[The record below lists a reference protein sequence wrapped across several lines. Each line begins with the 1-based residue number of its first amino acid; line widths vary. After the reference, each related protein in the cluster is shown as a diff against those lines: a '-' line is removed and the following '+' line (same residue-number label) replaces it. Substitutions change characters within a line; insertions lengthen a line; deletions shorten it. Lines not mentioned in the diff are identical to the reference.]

1 MKEPEPVYNWLSLL
15 HQFIATSPHF
25 PGCPKRQNGINNPEK
40 MRLKNKIALITG
52 GANGIGLATTER
64 FAREGAKII
73 LWDVSGKGNDVAG
86 RLKSEG
92 HEIVFK
98 QVSVTHQHEVQQAV
112 AEARAHFG
120 RIDILINNAGI
131 TKDRT
136 LLKMSK
142 QEWDDVIAVNLT
154 GVFNCTQAVAPVMKE
169 QNYGRI
175 ISASSNV
182 AIRGNFGQTNYVATK
197 SAIIGMTKVW
207 AMELG
212 RFGITANCIAPGF
225 IHTAMTDAMPEE
237 VRKQSL
243 PHIPLGKWG
252 VPDDIANGY
261 LYLASDE
268 ASFVSGICLTIDGGA
283 SR

>member
-1 MKEPEPVYNWLSLL
+1 
-15 HQFIATSPHF
+15 
-25 PGCPKRQNGINNPEK
+25 
-40 MRLKNKIALITG
+40 MRLKNKIALVTG
-52 GANGIGLATTER
+52 GAHGIGLATATR
-64 FAREGAKII
+64 FANEGAKII
-73 LWDVSGKGNDVAG
+73 LWDVSDKGKDVVHQLNE
-86 RLKSEG
+86 RG
-92 HEIVFK
+92 HEAIFK
-98 QVSVTHQHEVQQAV
+98 KISVTNEAEVQRALG
-112 AEARAHFG
+112 EAHKHYG

-131 TKDRT
+131 TRDKT

-154 GVFNCTQAVAPVMKE
+154 GVFNCTQAVAPIMKA

-175 ISASSNV
+175 VSASSNV

-225 IHTAMTDAMPEE
+225 IQTAMTDAMPEE
-237 VRKQSL
+237 VRKNSIA
-243 PHIPLGKWG
+243 HIPVGHWG
-252 VPDDIANGY
+252 QPDDIANGY

-283 SR
+283 AR

>member
-1 MKEPEPVYNWLSLL
+1 
-15 HQFIATSPHF
+15 
-25 PGCPKRQNGINNPEK
+25 

-64 FAREGAKII
+64 FAKEGAKII
-73 LWDVSGKGNDVAG
+73 LWDVSDKGKDVAE
-86 RLKSEG
+86 RLKKEG
-92 HEIVFK
+92 YEIIFK
-98 QVSVTHQHEVQQAV
+98 KVSVTDPDEVKEAV
-112 AEARAHFG
+112 DEALESFA

-131 TKDRT
+131 TRDRT
-136 LLKMSK
+136 LLKMTK
-142 QEWDDVIAVNLT
+142 QEWDDVISVNLT
-154 GVFNCTQAVAPVMKE
+154 GVFNCTQAIAPIMKE

-175 ISASSNV
+175 VSASSNV

-212 RFGITANCIAPGF
+212 RYNITVNCIAPGF
-225 IHTAMTDAMPEE
+225 ITTAMTLAMPEE
-237 VRKQSL
+237 VRKQTI

-252 VPDDIANGY
+252 MPEDIANGY

-283 SR
+283 AR

>member
-1 MKEPEPVYNWLSLL
+1 
-15 HQFIATSPHF
+15 
-25 PGCPKRQNGINNPEK
+25 

-52 GANGIGLATTER
+52 GANGIGLATAER
-64 FAREGAKII
+64 FAKEGAKII
-73 LWDVSGKGNDVAG
+73 LWDVSDQGNEIAD
-86 RLKSEG
+86 RLKMEG
-92 HEIVFK
+92 HEIIFK
-98 QVSVTHQHEVQQAV
+98 KVSVTNQDEVQKAMT
-112 AEARAHFG
+112 EAHEHFG

-131 TKDRT
+131 TRDRT
-136 LLKMSK
+136 LLKMTM
-142 QEWDDVIAVNLT
+142 QEWDDVISVNLT
-154 GVFNCTQAVAPVMKE
+154 GVFICTQAVAPIMKE

-175 ISASSNV
+175 VSASSNV

-212 RFGITANCIAPGF
+212 RYNITVNCIAPGF
-225 IHTAMTDAMPEE
+225 ITTAMTEAMPEE
-237 VRKQSL
+237 VRKQTI
-243 PHIPLGKWG
+243 PNIPLGKWG

-283 SR
+283 AR

>member
-1 MKEPEPVYNWLSLL
+1 MLTCS
-15 HQFIATSPHF
+15 Q
-25 PGCPKRQNGINNPEK
+25 PKILKITNE

-64 FAREGAKII
+64 FAKEGAKII
-73 LWDVSGKGNDVAG
+73 LWDVSDKGSDVAE
-86 RLKSEG
+86 RLRKEG
-92 HEIVFK
+92 YEIIFK
-98 QVSVTHQHEVQQAV
+98 KVSVTNRQEVQTAV
-112 AEARAHFG
+112 DEARGYFG
-120 RIDILINNAGI
+120 SIDILINNAGI

-136 LLKMSK
+136 LLKMTME
-142 QEWDDVIAVNLT
+142 EWDDVISVNLT
-154 GVFNCTQAVAPVMKE
+154 GVFNCTQAVAPIMKE

-175 ISASSNV
+175 VSASSNV

-212 RFGITANCIAPGF
+212 RYNITVNCIAPGF
-225 IHTAMTDAMPEE
+225 ITTAMTDLMPEE
-237 VRKQSL
+237 VRKQTVQ
-243 PHIPLGKWG
+243 HIPLGHWG
-252 VPDDIANGY
+252 VPEDIANGY

-283 SR
+283 AR

>member
-1 MKEPEPVYNWLSLL
+1 
-15 HQFIATSPHF
+15 
-25 PGCPKRQNGINNPEK
+25 
-40 MRLKNKIALITG
+40 MRLKEKIALITG
-52 GANGIGLATTER
+52 GANGIGLATAER
-64 FAREGAKII
+64 FAKDGAKII
-73 LWDVSGKGNDVAG
+73 LWDISENGNDVVA
-86 RLKSEG
+86 RLKKDG
-92 HEIVFK
+92 HEAIFK
-98 QVSVTHQHEVQQAV
+98 KVSVTSEEEVKKAV
-112 AEARAHFG
+112 AEARDHFG

-154 GVFNCTQAVAPVMKE
+154 GVFNCTQAVAPIMKE

-175 ISASSNV
+175 VSASSNV
-182 AIRGNFGQTNYVATK
+182 AIRGNYGQTNYVATK
-197 SAIIGMTKVW
+197 TAIIGMTKVW

-237 VRKQSL
+237 VRQQSL
-243 PHIPLGKWG
+243 PLIPLGKWG
-252 VPDDIANGY
+252 MPEDIANGY

-283 SR
+283 AR

>member
-1 MKEPEPVYNWLSLL
+1 
-15 HQFIATSPHF
+15 
-25 PGCPKRQNGINNPEK
+25 
-40 MRLKNKIALITG
+40 MRLKDKVALITG
-52 GANGIGLATTER
+52 GANGIGLATAKR
-64 FAREGAKII
+64 FAKEGAKII
-73 LWDVSGKGNDVAG
+73 LWDVTDKGQQVVNNLISDGAQA
-86 RLKSEG
+86 LFQK
-92 HEIVFK
+92 
-98 QVSVTHQHEVQQAV
+98 VSVADQEAVIEAV
-112 AEARAHFG
+112 AVAKNYFG

-142 QEWDDVIAVNLT
+142 QEWDDVISVNLT
-154 GVFNCTQAVAPVMKE
+154 GVFNCTQAVVPIMKD

-175 ISASSNV
+175 VSASSNV
-182 AIRGNFGQTNYVATK
+182 AIRGNYGQTNYVATK

-207 AMELG
+207 ALELG

-225 IHTAMTDAMPEE
+225 IQTAMTDAMPEE

-243 PHIPLGKWG
+243 AHIPVGKWG

-283 SR
+283 AR

>member
-1 MKEPEPVYNWLSLL
+1 
-15 HQFIATSPHF
+15 
-25 PGCPKRQNGINNPEK
+25 
-40 MRLKNKIALITG
+40 MRLKNKVALITG

-64 FAREGAKII
+64 FAKEGAKII
-73 LWDVSGKGNDVAG
+73 LWDVSDQGNEIAD
-86 RLKSEG
+86 RLKMEG
-92 HEIVFK
+92 HEIIFK
-98 QVSVTHQHEVQQAV
+98 KVSVTNQEEVQTAV
-112 AEARAHFG
+112 AEAQTDFG

-131 TKDRT
+131 TRDRT
-136 LLKMSK
+136 LLKMTM
-142 QEWDDVIAVNLT
+142 QEWDDVISVNLT
-154 GVFNCTQAVAPVMKE
+154 GVFICTQAIAPIMKE

-175 ISASSNV
+175 VSASSNV

-212 RFGITANCIAPGF
+212 RYNITVNCIAPGF
-225 IHTAMTDAMPEE
+225 ITTAVTDLMSEE
-237 VRKQSL
+237 IRKQSI

-252 VPDDIANGY
+252 VPADIANGY

-283 SR
+283 AR

>member
-1 MKEPEPVYNWLSLL
+1 
-15 HQFIATSPHF
+15 
-25 PGCPKRQNGINNPEK
+25 
-40 MRLKNKIALITG
+40 MRLKNKVALITG

-64 FAREGAKII
+64 FAKEGAKII
-73 LWDVSGKGNDVAG
+73 LWDVSDQGYEIAD
-86 RLKSEG
+86 RLKMEG
-92 HEIVFK
+92 YEIIFK
-98 QVSVTHQHEVQQAV
+98 KVSVTNQEEVQTAI
-112 AEARAHFG
+112 AEAQTDFG

-131 TKDRT
+131 TRDRT
-136 LLKMSK
+136 LLKMTM
-142 QEWDDVIAVNLT
+142 QEWDDVISVNLT
-154 GVFNCTQAVAPVMKE
+154 GVFICTQAIAPIMKE

-175 ISASSNV
+175 VSASSNV

-212 RFGITANCIAPGF
+212 RYNITVNCIAPGF
-225 IHTAMTDAMPEE
+225 ITTAMTEAMPEE
-237 VRKQSL
+237 VRKQTI

-283 SR
+283 AR

>member
-1 MKEPEPVYNWLSLL
+1 
-15 HQFIATSPHF
+15 
-25 PGCPKRQNGINNPEK
+25 
-40 MRLKNKIALITG
+40 MRLQDKIALVTG
-52 GANGIGLATTER
+52 GANGIGLATAER
-64 FAREGAKII
+64 FAREGAKLI
-73 LWDVSGKGNDVAG
+73 LWDVSDRGNEVIQRLHSDGHDAIFKKVDVTD
-86 RLKSEG
+86 
-92 HEIVFK
+92 
-98 QVSVTHQHEVQQAV
+98 QQEVQQSV
-112 AEARAHFG
+112 AEARDHFG

-131 TKDRT
+131 TRDRT

-142 QEWDDVIAVNLT
+142 QEWDDVIGVNLT
-154 GVFNCTQAVAPVMKE
+154 GVFHCTQAVAPIMKE

-175 ISASSNV
+175 VSASSNV

-212 RFGITANCIAPGF
+212 RFGITVNCIAPGF

-237 VRKQSL
+237 VRQQSI

-252 VPDDIANGY
+252 YPGDIANGY

-268 ASFVSGICLTIDGGA
+268 AAFVSGICLTIDGGA
-283 SR
+283 AR

>member
-1 MKEPEPVYNWLSLL
+1 
-15 HQFIATSPHF
+15 
-25 PGCPKRQNGINNPEK
+25 

-73 LWDVSGKGNDVAG
+73 LWDVSDKGNDVAD
-86 RLKSEG
+86 RLREDG
-92 HEIVFK
+92 HEIIFQK
-98 QVSVTHQHEVQQAV
+98 VSVTNMDEVQSSVLGAKEQ
-112 AEARAHFG
+112 FG

-131 TKDRT
+131 TRDRT
-136 LLKMSK
+136 LLNMTN
-142 QEWDDVIAVNLT
+142 QEWDDVISVNLT
-154 GVFNCTQAVAPVMKE
+154 GVFNCTRAVAPIMKE

-175 ISASSNV
+175 VSASSNV

-212 RFGITANCIAPGF
+212 RYNITVNCIAPGY
-225 IHTAMTDAMPEE
+225 ITTAMTEAMPEK
-237 VRKQSL
+237 VRTESIPL
-243 PHIPLGKWG
+243 IPLGKWG

-283 SR
+283 AR

>member
-1 MKEPEPVYNWLSLL
+1 
-15 HQFIATSPHF
+15 
-25 PGCPKRQNGINNPEK
+25 
-40 MRLKNKIALITG
+40 MRLKDKVALITG
-52 GANGIGLATTER
+52 GANGIGLATAKR
-64 FAREGAKII
+64 FAKEGAKII
-73 LWDVSGKGNDVAG
+73 LWDVTDKGQQVVNDLISDGAQA
-86 RLKSEG
+86 LFQK
-92 HEIVFK
+92 
-98 QVSVTHQHEVQQAV
+98 VSVADQEAVIEAV
-112 AEARAHFG
+112 AVAKNHFG

-142 QEWDDVIAVNLT
+142 QEWDDVISVNLT
-154 GVFNCTQAVAPVMKE
+154 GVFNCTQAVVPIMKE

-175 ISASSNV
+175 VSASSNV
-182 AIRGNFGQTNYVATK
+182 AIRGNYGQTNYVATK

-207 AMELG
+207 ALELG

-225 IHTAMTDAMPEE
+225 IQTAMTDAMPEE

-243 PHIPLGKWG
+243 AHIPVGKWG

-283 SR
+283 AR

>member
-1 MKEPEPVYNWLSLL
+1 
-15 HQFIATSPHF
+15 
-25 PGCPKRQNGINNPEK
+25 
-40 MRLKNKIALITG
+40 MRLNEKVALITG
-52 GANGIGLATTER
+52 GAKGIGLATAER

-73 LWDVSGKGNDVAG
+73 LWDVSASGNEVVE
-86 RLKSEG
+86 RLKTEG
-92 HEIVFK
+92 HEAIFRK
-98 QVSVTHQHEVQQAV
+98 VSVTNMDEVKEAV
-112 AEARAHFG
+112 AEAKTHFG

-131 TKDRT
+131 TRDRT
-136 LLKMSK
+136 LLKMSEE
-142 QEWDDVIAVNLT
+142 EWDDVIAVNLT
-154 GVFNCTQAVAPVMKE
+154 GVFNCTRSVAPIMKE

-175 ISASSNV
+175 VSASSNV
-182 AIRGNFGQTNYVATK
+182 AIRGNYGQTNYVATK

-212 RFGITANCIAPGF
+212 RFGITVNCIAPGF

-237 VRKQSL
+237 VRQQTI

-252 VPDDIANGY
+252 FPEDIANGY

>member
-1 MKEPEPVYNWLSLL
+1 
-15 HQFIATSPHF
+15 
-25 PGCPKRQNGINNPEK
+25 
-40 MRLKNKIALITG
+40 MRLKDKVALITG
-52 GANGIGLATTER
+52 GANGIGLATAKR
-64 FAREGAKII
+64 FAKEGAKII
-73 LWDVSGKGNDVAG
+73 LWDVTDKGQQVVNDLISDGAQA
-86 RLKSEG
+86 LFQK
-92 HEIVFK
+92 
-98 QVSVTHQHEVQQAV
+98 VSVADQEAVNEAV
-112 AEARAHFG
+112 AKAKKHFG

-142 QEWDDVIAVNLT
+142 QEWDDVISVNLT
-154 GVFNCTQAVAPVMKE
+154 GVFNCTQAVVPIMKE

-175 ISASSNV
+175 VSASSNV
-182 AIRGNFGQTNYVATK
+182 AIRGNYGQTNYVATK

-207 AMELG
+207 ALELG

-225 IHTAMTDAMPEE
+225 IQTAMTDAMPEE

-243 PHIPLGKWG
+243 AHIPVGKWG

-283 SR
+283 AR

>member
-1 MKEPEPVYNWLSLL
+1 
-15 HQFIATSPHF
+15 
-25 PGCPKRQNGINNPEK
+25 
-40 MRLKNKIALITG
+40 MRLKGKIALITG

-64 FAREGAKII
+64 FAKEGAKVI
-73 LWDVSGKGNDVAG
+73 LWDVSDRGKEVVEQ
-86 RLKSEG
+86 LKKEG
-92 HEIVFK
+92 HEAIFK
-98 QVSVTHQHEVQQAV
+98 KISVSNLDEVQKAV
-112 AEARAHFG
+112 AEAREQFG

-131 TKDRT
+131 TRDKT

-142 QEWDDVIAVNLT
+142 QEWDEVISVNLT

-175 ISASSNV
+175 VSASSNV

-212 RFGITANCIAPGF
+212 RYGITANCIAPGF
-225 IHTAMTDAMPEE
+225 IQTAMTDAMPED

-243 PHIPLGKWG
+243 AYIPLGKWG
-252 VPDDIANGY
+252 VPGDIANGY

-283 SR
+283 AR

>member
-1 MKEPEPVYNWLSLL
+1 
-15 HQFIATSPHF
+15 
-25 PGCPKRQNGINNPEK
+25 

-64 FAREGAKII
+64 FAKEGAKIV
-73 LWDVSGKGNDVAG
+73 LWDVSDKGHDVAERLKMEGYEIIFKKVSVSNENDVQKAT
-86 RLKSEG
+86 
-92 HEIVFK
+92 I
-98 QVSVTHQHEVQQAV
+98 
-112 AEARAHFG
+112 EAHDHFG

-131 TKDRT
+131 TRDRT
-136 LLKMSK
+136 LLKMSR
-142 QEWDDVIAVNLT
+142 QEWDDVMAVNLT
-154 GVFNCTQAVAPVMKE
+154 GVFNCTQAVAPIMKE
-169 QNYGRI
+169 QQYGRI
-175 ISASSNV
+175 VSASSNV

-212 RFGITANCIAPGF
+212 RYNITVNCIAPGF
-225 IHTAMTDAMPEE
+225 ITTAMTDAMPEE

-243 PHIPLGKWG
+243 PQIPLGRWG
-252 VPDDIANGY
+252 VPGDIANGY

-283 SR
+283 AR

>member
-1 MKEPEPVYNWLSLL
+1 
-15 HQFIATSPHF
+15 
-25 PGCPKRQNGINNPEK
+25 
-40 MRLKNKIALITG
+40 MRLNKKIALITG
-52 GANGIGLATTER
+52 GANGIGLATAER
-64 FAREGAKII
+64 FAKEGAKIV
-73 LWDVSGKGNDVAG
+73 LWDLSEKGNAVVD
-86 RLKSEG
+86 RLRKEG
-92 HEIVFK
+92 HEAIFTK
-98 QVSVTHQHEVQQAV
+98 VSVTNEEDVQLGV

-154 GVFNCTQAVAPVMKE
+154 GVFNCTQAVAPIMKE

-175 ISASSNV
+175 VSASSNV
-182 AIRGNFGQTNYVATK
+182 ALRGNYGQTNYVATK

-212 RFGITANCIAPGF
+212 RFGITVNCIAPGF
-225 IHTAMTDAMPEE
+225 IHTAMTDAMPEA
-237 VRKQSL
+237 VREQSL
-243 PHIPLGKWG
+243 PLIPLGKWG
-252 VPDDIANGY
+252 YPEDIANGY